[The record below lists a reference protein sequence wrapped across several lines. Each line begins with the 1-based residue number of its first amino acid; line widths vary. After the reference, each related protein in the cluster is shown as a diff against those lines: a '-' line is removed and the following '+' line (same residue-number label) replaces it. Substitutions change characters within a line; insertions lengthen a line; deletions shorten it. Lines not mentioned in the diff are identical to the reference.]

1 MISGNIRCLLGSS
14 YNSYNLRLLATS
26 ANSPNVNSSGINRE
40 IKPLGLTLLLD
51 DVTVSTCPPGELEGV
66 ADVTAKLVRLDEER
80 AGLEK
85 TELEVVEGKGEGE
98 GTGSHCEV
106 TLYDCEQWK
115 PVSIRQLLLQPSPG
129 ITLPSSHSSSEF
141 LLPSPHTVSKQLERE
156 LCLARHS

>member
-1 MISGNIRCLLGSS
+1 ML
-14 YNSYNLRLLATS
+14 
-26 ANSPNVNSSGINRE
+26 
-40 IKPLGLTLLLD
+40 
-51 DVTVSTCPPGELEGV
+51 V

-80 AGLEK
+80 AGLEN
-85 TELEVVEGKGEGE
+85 TELEVVEGEGEGE

-115 PVSIRQLLLQPSPG
+115 PVSTRQLVLHPSPD
-129 ITLPSSHSSSEF
+129 IVLPSSHSSSEF